1 MFLTRIGT
9 ISAASEDRSP
19 TDDFWFQPVSRRS
32 MSGAIVT
39 ADSAMRLSAVWRAI
53 NLISGHIAMLP
64 LELRKAG
71 TRKRVAEH
79 PVYALFRRPNPW
91 QNGFEWRQMLTGHL
105 LLRGNAY
112 SEITEDASGAITA
125 LTPRH
130 PDKVSI
136 EMLPS
141 GSYRYRVTDPDGRSR
156 FLARNQMWHLRGL
169 SSNGITGMSV
179 IESARESMGLGIA
192 AQSYGARYFNNDAK
206 PTGGWIEYPGRFADK
221 AARTMFRDSV
231 QAAQGDANRGKMM
244 VLDSGMKYHEVGISN
259 KDGQFLE
266 SRQFQISEIARWF
279 GIPPHKLADLS
290 RATFSNIEQQ
300 SLEYIHDGL
309 LYWSEVWKHAIES
322 DILFDHE
329 KLEAEFSFSKLLRG
343 DSTARYG
350 NYAKG
355 IAAGWLTRNEAREDD
370 GREPLDGLDE
380 PLRPLNMVEEAA
392 AEDEESDAEN
402 AEDAEDAKSPAPES
416 DEPKAP
422 EKADDPAESASRFA
436 ALLHNNAA
444 RLARRMIKSG
454 EPASVDLIAESLA
467 VSRATASTWIAGSA
481 AALKST
487 SVADVTAELITLASQ
502 P

>member
-1 MFLTRIGT
+1 MFLSRIK
-9 ISAASEDRSP
+9 AATDDHSP
-19 TDDFWFQPVSRRS
+19 FSDFWFQPVGSRS
-32 MSGAIVT
+32 MSGAVVT
-39 ADSAMRLSAVWRAI
+39 ADSALRLSAVWRAVT
-53 NLISGHIAMLP
+53 LISGHISMLD
-64 LELRKAG
+64 LDLRKAG
-71 TRKRVAEH
+71 SKRRISSH
-79 PVYALFRRPNPW
+79 PIYRLFRRPNPW

-112 SEITEDASGAITA
+112 CEITENNRGEILT

-130 PDKVSI
+130 PDKVTV
-136 EMLPS
+136 EMLPT
-141 GSYRYRVTDPDGRSR
+141 GSYRYRVTDHDGSSR
-156 FLARNQMWHLRGL
+156 LLSRGQVWHLRGL
-169 SSNGITGMSV
+169 SNNGITGLSV
-179 IESARESMGLGIA
+179 LESARESIGFGIA
-192 AQSYGARYFNNDAK
+192 AQTYGARYFANDAK
-206 PTGGWIEYPGRFADK
+206 PSGGWIEFPGRFADK

-244 VLDSGMKYHEVGISN
+244 VLDNGMKYHEVGISN
-259 KDGQFLE
+259 RDGQFLE
-266 SRQFQISEIARWF
+266 SRQFQIADIARWF
-279 GIPPHKLADLS
+279 GVPPHKLADLS

-300 SLEYIHDGL
+300 SLEYINDCL
-309 LYWSEVWKHAIES
+309 LYWAEVWEAGIEA
-322 DILFDHE
+322 DLLFEEDG
-329 KLEAEFSFSKLLRG
+329 LEAEFSFSKLLRG
-343 DSTARYG
+343 DSASRYG

-370 GREPLDGLDE
+370 GREPLKGLDE

-487 SVADVTAELITLASQ
+487 SVADLTAELITLASQ

>member
-1 MFLTRIGT
+1 
-9 ISAASEDRSP
+9 
-19 TDDFWFQPVSRRS
+19 
-32 MSGAIVT
+32 
-39 ADSAMRLSAVWRAI
+39 
-53 NLISGHIAMLP
+53 
-64 LELRKAG
+64 
-71 TRKRVAEH
+71 
-79 PVYALFRRPNPW
+79 
-91 QNGFEWRQMLTGHL
+91 
-105 LLRGNAY
+105 
-112 SEITEDASGAITA
+112 
-125 LTPRH
+125 
-130 PDKVSI
+130 
-136 EMLPS
+136 
-141 GSYRYRVTDPDGRSR
+141 
-156 FLARNQMWHLRGL
+156 
-169 SSNGITGMSV
+169 
-179 IESARESMGLGIA
+179 MGLGIA

-370 GREPLDGLDE
+370 GREPLEGLDE

-402 AEDAEDAKSPAPES
+402 ADDAEDAKSPAPES
-416 DEPKAP
+416 D
-422 EKADDPAESASRFA
+422 
-436 ALLHNNAA
+436 
-444 RLARRMIKSG
+444 
-454 EPASVDLIAESLA
+454 ESLA

-487 SVADVTAELITLASQ
+487 SVADLTAELITLASQ